1 MSPARHLA
9 LWALLA
15 ILSACGDDESAREAR
30 HVYVTPTA
38 RCTPPRDRPT
48 DAAFKTPEGLAV
60 LVRAPAN
67 YQPEVAHPLL
77 VVYAGAGM
85 MPRAT
90 ERLTGF
96 TPEATAEGYVVAYP
110 QHIRP
115 SRTAL
120 RKLAA
125 IPALVAR
132 HFCIDETRIALSGH
146 SDGGTTATALALDP
160 GAGFRVWKLAP
171 SAAGFTAQD
180 LQDFRCPAPVPV
192 RVMHGAR
199 DTLFPGW
206 GREAW
211 QWWSACNRCD
221 LESPAAAEQGCVTH
235 ADCAAPTYYCETG
248 GGHTHWPAQA
258 ARETLGFL
266 ERTMVGRASERNGE

>member
-1 MSPARHLA
+1 MS
-9 LWALLA
+9 LWRRATLGALLCA
-15 ILSACGDDESAREAR
+15 LSACGSDETARESVHA
-30 HVYVTPTA
+30 YVSSQPRCEAPRERPDSAQLRTPA
-38 RCTPPRDRPT
+38 
-48 DAAFKTPEGLAV
+48 GLAV

-67 YQPEVAHPLL
+67 YQADHAHPLL

-96 TPEATAEGYVVAYP
+96 TPEATANGYVVAYP

-125 IPALVAR
+125 VPALIAA
-132 HFCIDETRIALSGH
+132 HFCIDENRIMLSGH
-146 SDGGTTATALALDP
+146 SDGGTTATALTLDP
-160 GAGFRVWKLAP
+160 DAGVPVRALAP
-171 SAAGFTAQD
+171 SAAGFTGRD
-180 LQDFRCPAPVPV
+180 LQGFRCPAPTPV
-192 RVMHGAR
+192 RVMHGAD

-211 QWWSACNRCD
+211 QWWSACNGCD
-221 LESPAAAEQGCVTH
+221 LRASPVSASACLTYPG
-235 ADCAAPTYYCETG
+235 CAAPSQYCEAS
-248 GGHTHWPAQA
+248 GGHTHWPARA
-258 ARETLGFL
+258 AQETIGFFN
-266 ERTMVGRASERNGE
+266 EAAASTAGASNGE

>member
-1 MSPARHLA
+1 
-9 LWALLA
+9 
-15 ILSACGDDESAREAR
+15 
-30 HVYVTPTA
+30 
-38 RCTPPRDRPT
+38 
-48 DAAFKTPEGLAV
+48 
-60 LVRAPAN
+60 
-67 YQPEVAHPLL
+67 
-77 VVYAGAGM
+77 M

-96 TPEATAEGYVVAYP
+96 TPEATASGYVVAYP

-115 SRTAL
+115 SRAAL

-132 HFCIDETRIALSGH
+132 HFCIDETRIVLSGH

-160 GAGFRVWKLAP
+160 AAGFGVRALAP
-171 SAAGFTAQD
+171 SAAGFTATD
-180 LQDFRCPAPVPV
+180 LQGFKCPAPTPV

-211 QWWSACNRCD
+211 QWWSACNGCD
-221 LESPAAAEQGCVTH
+221 PASPVSTASAEQDCVTH
-235 ADCAAPTYYCETG
+235 AGCTVPTYYCEAD
-248 GGHTHWPAQA
+248 GGHTHWPEQA
-258 ARETLGFL
+258 AHGTIDFFDRIGERQTLG
-266 ERTMVGRASERNGE
+266 GNGE

>member
-1 MSPARHLA
+1 MSPGRALA
-9 LWALLA
+9 LWACLA
-15 ILSACGDDESAREAR
+15 TLPACGEDTSSREAV
-30 HVYVTPTA
+30 HAYAEQSAT
-38 RCTPPRDRPT
+38 CISPRERPAEAELRT
-48 DAAFKTPEGLAV
+48 SGGLAV

-67 YQPEVAHPLL
+67 YRPEVAHPLL
-77 VVYAGAGM
+77 VVFAGAGM

-96 TPEATAEGYVVAYP
+96 TPEATASGHVVAYP

-115 SRTAL
+115 SRAAL

-125 IPALVAR
+125 VPALVAR
-132 HFCIDETRIALSGH
+132 HFCIDETHIVLSGH

-160 GAGFRVWKLAP
+160 DAGFGVRALAP
-171 SAAGFTAQD
+171 SAAGFTGAD
-180 LQDFRCPAPVPV
+180 LQGFECAAPTPV

-211 QWWSACNRCD
+211 LWWSACNGCD
-221 LESPAAAEQGCVTH
+221 PESPISADGGCITH
-235 ADCAAPTYYCETG
+235 AACAVPTAYCEVD
-248 GGHTHWPAQA
+248 GGHTHWPEGA
-258 ARETLGFL
+258 ARATIDFFDHIG
-266 ERTMVGRASERNGE
+266 VGQTSGENGG

>member
-1 MSPARHLA
+1 MSPARDLA

-15 ILSACGDDESAREAR
+15 TLPACGDDESAREAR
-30 HVYVTPTA
+30 HVYVTPSA
-38 RCTPPRDRPT
+38 RCTSPRDRPP
-48 DAAFKTPEGLAV
+48 DAELRTPEGLSV

-77 VVYAGAGM
+77 VVFAGAGM

-96 TPEATAEGYVVAYP
+96 TPEATADGYVVAYP

-160 GAGFRVWKLAP
+160 GTGFRIRALAP
-171 SAAGFTAQD
+171 SAAGFTGKD
-180 LQDFRCPAPVPV
+180 LQDFRCPEPLPV
-192 RVMHGAR
+192 RVMHGAK

-206 GREAW
+206 GRETW
-211 QWWSACNRCD
+211 QWWSACNHCD
-221 LESPAAAEQGCVTH
+221 LESPATTEQGCETH
-235 ADCAAPTYYCETG
+235 AECVTPTYYCETA

-258 ARETLGFL
+258 AHETLGFL
-266 ERTMVGRASERNGE
+266 EQAMVGRASERNGE